1 MFETNNKPVK
11 PISID
16 KLRKIISNY
25 SNYALNDF
33 LNIEKKLGSLKIDGH
48 ISNEILREYGR
59 ICLIKDEYQ
68 VAKMH
73 INNYRKIA
81 ANEYDAWNKLS
92 FYLAPP
98 IFSFIKDKKTQN
110 PKKFKIPGLIAIP
123 IFHVLEKLSFLRGTP
138 FDIFKYSRE
147 RKTDYEHK
155 KVFEEEFFK
164 LIDDSIEKEKLS
176 ELVQLSKQVKGFG
189 KIKEGSF
196 KTFRNKIN
204 SKNIRHLEI

>member
-1 MFETNNKPVK
+1 
-11 PISID
+11 
-16 KLRKIISNY
+16 
-25 SNYALNDF
+25 
-33 LNIEKKLGSLKIDGH
+33 
-48 ISNEILREYGR
+48 
-59 ICLIKDEYQ
+59 
-68 VAKMH
+68 MH

-155 KVFEEEFFK
+155 KVFEEEF
-164 LIDDSIEKEKLS
+164 LIAKIVSEKSLLDLWIIDFGIYCFGIKDKVSNLLS
-176 ELVQLSKQVKGFG
+176 DPFPELLIPGLAALKNAGWPA
-189 KIKEGSF
+189 
-196 KTFRNKIN
+196 RNAK
-204 SKNIRHLEI
+204 

>member
-1 MFETNNKPVK
+1 
-11 PISID
+11 
-16 KLRKIISNY
+16 
-25 SNYALNDF
+25 
-33 LNIEKKLGSLKIDGH
+33 
-48 ISNEILREYGR
+48 
-59 ICLIKDEYQ
+59 
-68 VAKMH
+68 MH